1 MITKFRKEPLL
12 DTDLITLYRQ
22 LDDMKQTEEVLQ
34 IKNQIKESLYQ
45 KLKMHFLELTGIGR
59 VIGYEELQIE
69 LKKAIEFIEIE
80 KKAVK

>member
-1 MITKFRKEPLL
+1 M
-12 DTDLITLYRQ
+12 DTDLLRLYKQ
-22 LDDMKQTEEVLQ
+22 LDDMKQTEEVLH

-69 LKKAIEFIEIE
+69 LTKAIHLLEIE
-80 KKAVK
+80 KNSIK